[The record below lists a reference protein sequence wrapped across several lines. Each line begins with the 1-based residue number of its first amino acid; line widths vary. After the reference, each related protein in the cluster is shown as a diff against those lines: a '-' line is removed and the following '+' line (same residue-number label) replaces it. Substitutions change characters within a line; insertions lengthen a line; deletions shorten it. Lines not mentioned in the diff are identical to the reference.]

1 MRVKSK
7 ITIAFV
13 CLTTILLVSLC
24 FLTYYNTQSQQNRDF
39 YKMLSNR
46 ASTISTL
53 LVNSEFNN
61 YKILSEV
68 DSATRNLLYAENIN
82 VFNNKNE
89 RIYHFARNTA
99 DTINISEKI
108 IQQARVDNKVIT
120 IIDKKKTVAV
130 YYSSFKLPIVVFISA
145 VDQNGLN
152 KLAELKLN
160 LIYGFILGIVLSFIF
175 GWFFSNQILKPL
187 VDINTIVDKISAS
200 NFEERLPIR
209 NLKDEWNK
217 LAKTFND
224 LLTRLR
230 ESFELQGRFI
240 ANASH
245 ELSTPLTSV
254 SNQIAVTLRKERS
267 KEEYLQVLHS
277 VQNDVLHMSALTQ
290 QLLEIAR
297 TSSGGSIQTEN
308 IRVDELLME
317 LPALMKKI
325 DPSYGVSVFFDEL
338 PEDEEY
344 CQVNGN
350 NTLLLAAFKNIA
362 ENGCKYSPN
371 HQVKI
376 SLSFIENK
384 IIVLFSNEC
393 VSINQSEIDQL
404 FQPFQRGSN
413 ASSIKGYGLGLS
425 LTRRIML
432 IHKGE
437 IKAEISNDNNIMV
450 SVILQSMHNKQ

>member
-1 MRVKSK
+1 MRVKFK
-7 ITIAFV
+7 ITLAFV
-13 CLTTILLVSLC
+13 VLAVLLLLSSCLFAYL
-24 FLTYYNTQSQQNRDF
+24 NAKNQQQRDF
-39 YKMLSNR
+39 AKMLQNKALTMS
-46 ASTISTL
+46 SL
-53 LVNSEFNN
+53 LFTNKKIN
-61 YKILSEV
+61 YNILSKV
-68 DSATRNLLYAENIN
+68 DSASKNLLFAENIN
-82 VFNNKNE
+82 VFNSKNQ
-89 RIYHFARNTA
+89 RIYHFIEKAN
-99 DTINISEKI
+99 DTVIVPLDLVEK
-108 IQQARVDNKVIT
+108 ARVQNKVLTQISSKPTIAMYFNKNNYPFVIT
-120 IIDKKKTVAV
+120 V
-130 YYSSFKLPIVVFISA
+130 SA
-145 VDQNGLN
+145 SDDNGEI
-152 KLAELKLN
+152 KLASLKWN
-160 LIYGFILGIVLSFIF
+160 LMYSFLVGSILSLLF
-175 GWFFSNQILKPL
+175 GYVFSNVILKPL
-187 VDINTIVDKISAS
+187 VNISNRVNKISAS
-200 NFEERLPIR
+200 NFEERLPVN
-209 NLKDEWNK
+209 NLKDEWSK

-254 SNQIAVTLRKERS
+254 SNQIDVVLRKDRT
-267 KEEYLQVLHS
+267 KDEYLQVLRS
-277 VQNDVLHMSALTQ
+277 VKSDVQHMSELTQ

-317 LPALMKKI
+317 IPSLMKKI
-325 DPSYGVSVFFDEL
+325 NSNYNASIFFDEL

-344 CQVNGN
+344 CLVNGN
-350 NTLLLAAFKNIA
+350 YALLLAAFKNIA

-384 IIVLFSNEC
+384 IVILFTNVC
-393 VSINQSEIDQL
+393 VAINQNEINQL

-413 ASSIKGYGLGLS
+413 ASNVKGYGLGLS

-437 IKAEISNDNNIMV
+437 IKAEISDNNTIMI
-450 SVILQSMHNKQ
+450 SVILHSMLHKQ